1 MYLEPKQ
8 MSLPYQLI
16 NLGLRLMSLLPRIS
30 LDIASRNPK
39 RASERTLRRILALS
53 GNTVFGREH
62 HFNSI
67 RKARKAEQLFR
78 LYEKSVPAAEFEAF
92 RPYVERHKKGERDVL
107 IPGKPMM
114 YATTSGTTSEPKW
127 IPISDV
133 YMRDVYNAMSHIWLD
148 NFGCVRPKFLTG
160 GLMVS
165 VAKVIEGYAEDGTI
179 FGSVS
184 GVTARELPAFIRK
197 RFVTPPV
204 VYEIKD
210 YTARYYAMMR
220 LAIAHSVTY
229 MVAPNPSTILEFV
242 HNAEEFFD
250 LYIEDIEKG
259 TLSEKFDIAPEI
271 RKELSAFIKPD
282 PARAEFLRSVKE
294 KYGQPMMKHWWPDLQ
309 LISSWKCG
317 NTAIAAAKVQ
327 EQLPDCCCY
336 QELGFFASEC
346 RFGLVLDEGID
357 STLFP
362 NYHYYEFVRECD
374 LEKPDPRFYRL
385 HELEQGQR
393 YCIYVTTLSGLYRY
407 NMNDLVEVGGWN
419 HKTPK
424 IHMVQKVNGIV
435 SITGEKLYEKQFI
448 EDVRA
453 AEKKTGWK
461 VNFFIGFAD
470 PEQSCYDFYYE
481 FANRRIRSAK
491 AETFTEIVD
500 EKLKKMNIE
509 YESKRESHRLGAP
522 KSHVL
527 RRNAYDLIKQR
538 SLREGARDGQFKLVM
553 LLQDKRRQRWV
564 NSITEE

>member
-1 MYLEPKQ
+1 MYQEPKL

-16 NLGLRLMSLLPRIS
+16 NLGLRALSLFPRIS

-39 RASERTLRRILALS
+39 RASERTLRRILTLS
-53 GNTVFGREH
+53 GGTVYGREH

-67 RKARKAEQLFR
+67 RKARNADQLFR

-114 YATTSGTTSEPKW
+114 YATTSGTTAQPKW
-127 IPISDV
+127 IPISDI
-133 YMRDVYNAMSHIWLD
+133 YMKEVYNAMSHIWLD
-148 NFGCVRPKFLTG
+148 NFGRVRPKFLTG
-160 GLMVS
+160 GLVVS
-165 VAKVIEGYAEDGTI
+165 VAKVVEGYAEDGTI

-197 RFVTPPV
+197 RFVTPPQ
-204 VYEIKD
+204 VYDIKD
-210 YTARYYAMMR
+210 YTARYYVMMR
-220 LAIAHSVTY
+220 LAIAHSVSY
-229 MVAPNPSTILEFV
+229 MVAPNPSTILELV
-242 HNAEEFFD
+242 HNADEYFD
-250 LYIEDIEKG
+250 TYIDDIEKG
-259 TLSEKFDIAPEI
+259 TISEQFEIAPEI
-271 RKELSAFIKPD
+271 RAALSNFIKAD
-282 PARAEFLRSVKE
+282 PARADFLRNIKQT
-294 KYGQPMMKHWWPDLQ
+294 YGKPMMKHWWPDLQ

-317 NTAIAAAKVQ
+317 NTSIASAKVR

-336 QELGFFASEC
+336 QELGYFASEC

-385 HELEQGQR
+385 HELEQGER

-448 EDVRA
+448 EAVRI
-453 AEKKTGWK
+453 AERETGWK

-470 PEQSCYDFYYE
+470 PENACYDFYYE
-481 FANRRIRSAK
+481 FANRRIRAAK
-491 AETFTEIVD
+491 AEQFTRIVD
-500 EKLKKMNIE
+500 ERLKEMNIE
-509 YESKRESHRLGAP
+509 YESKRDSHRLHPP

-527 RRNAYDLIKQR
+527 RKNAYDLIKQR
-538 SLREGARDGQFKLVM
+538 SLLEGARDGQFKLVM

-564 NSITEE
+564 NSIIEE